1 MKLEPAEAQMYSS
14 LISLPIT
21 LKVVYGLVIDN
32 VKIFGSSRNNYLKL
46 CGVIMVASLV
56 LAQMPF
62 MQHKILVVLMLLVY
76 GISTATA
83 DVV

>member
-1 MKLEPAEAQMYSS
+1 MYSS

>member
-46 CGVIMVASLV
+46 CGVIMVVSLV

-62 MQHKILVVLMLLVY
+62 MQHKILVVLMLLIY

>member
-46 CGVIMVASLV
+46 CGVIMVTSLV

-62 MQHKILVVLMLLVY
+62 MQHKILVVLMLLIY

>member
-1 MKLEPAEAQMYSS
+1 MYSS

-46 CGVIMVASLV
+46 CGVIMVVSLV

-62 MQHKILVVLMLLVY
+62 MQHKILVVLMLLIY